1 MEKVDEIRKLEHGD
15 VVTINGIKYYC
26 EQDSDWACNVCAF
39 SNRYP
44 CINWLKKEKL
54 DCGNIILKT
63 VNSVIKREQKKIRES
78 QKLIN
83 KLSKQYGKI

>member
-1 MEKVDEIRKLEHGD
+1 MEKVGEIRKLEYGD
-15 VVTINGIKYYC
+15 VVTINGGKYYC
-26 EQDSDWACNVCAF
+26 DKDDDWSCNVCAF
-39 SNRYP
+39 RNRYP

-54 DCGNIILKT
+54 DCGNICLKT

-83 KLSKQYGKI
+83 KLSK

>member
-1 MEKVDEIRKLEHGD
+1 MEKVGEIRKLEHGD
-15 VVTINGIKYYC
+15 VVTINGRKYYC
-26 EQDSDWACNVCAF
+26 EQDNDWACNVCAF
-39 SNRYP
+39 RNRYP

-54 DCGNIILKT
+54 DCGNICLKT

-83 KLSKQYGKI
+83 KLSK